1 MADGSIVISTRLDN
15 SGARQGL
22 AQLEK
27 ALRATQKQAEKQA
40 AKVAEL
46 EAKYAEVTAPI
57 REINEAAGGGPMDE
71 SALFAA
77 VPEAAKINAELIT
90 ARDNLA
96 ELRGEE
102 ARLNDQLETTRRTVD
117 DLHDT
122 APPTAEEAAESV
134 NRVAQAL
141 ERFEHRVIGLAKR
154 VFVFTLITKALRGVR
169 EYLGNAIKVSD
180 EATAALSRLKGALLT
195 AAQPIINILIPA
207 FTTLANV
214 LTRVVSAVA
223 SVISALFGKTL
234 EQSASAAQG
243 LYNEQKALKGV
254 GSAAKSASKSL
265 AAFDEINQLGDDSG
279 GTAGGGAGS
288 IAPSFDFSASDGI
301 FSKIKDRLSQ
311 IGDDIREI
319 FLGLKDFIV
328 GIFTGDWDQAL
339 DGIGNFLDGARK
351 LIVDLFGFLDEIVG
365 GTIDKIIE
373 KFGLMG
379 TPLGEVLAGIKL
391 AFHGLSEFVSGVF
404 TGDLDKAIKG
414 VQDIFEGLKLFVFG
428 IIDGIEEHLNSFL
441 DWLDEKTGGKLSP
454 IIEFIKQ
461 RVNDVAEK
469 VKSKIDFAMTW
480 IEDHIGSSIRLISD
494 LISGDWDSLWK
505 DFVSIAV
512 RYLNVTI
519 ARLESFLNRLP
530 NFING
535 VLGLIND
542 VVAGLNRLP
551 GNSFSPIRLR
561 VPTVTLPRIP
571 ALAEGAV
578 IPANREF
585 LAVLGDQTSGRNIEA
600 PEALLRQMAQ
610 EAASANTELLQAILA
625 AIREGHVIE
634 VDHVKL
640 GKTARKA
647 IRDVERMGL

>member
-1 MADGSIVISTRLDN
+1 MSDGTIVISTRLDD

-27 ALRATQKQAEKQA
+27 QLRATQKQAEKQA

-46 EAKYAEVTAPI
+46 EQRYAEVTAPI

-71 SALFAA
+71 STLFAA

-117 DLHDT
+117 ALHDT

-141 ERFEHRVIGLAKR
+141 ERFEKRLIGLAKR

-169 EYLGNAIKVSD
+169 EYLGNVLTVSD
-180 EATAALSRLKGALLT
+180 EASAALSRLKGALLT
-195 AAQPIINILIPA
+195 AAQPIINVLIPA
-207 FTTLANV
+207 FTALANV
-214 LTRVVSAVA
+214 LTRVVTAVA

-234 EQSASAAQG
+234 EQSAAAAQS

-265 AAFDEINQLGDDSG
+265 AAFDEINQLGDDSV
-279 GTAGGGAGS
+279 GTGGGGAGS
-288 IAPSFDFSASDGI
+288 IAPTFDLSVSEGLFSTI
-301 FSKIKDRLSQ
+301 ENRLSQ
-311 IGDDIREI
+311 IGDNIRQI
-319 FLGLKDFIV
+319 FFGIKDFIV
-328 GIFTGDWDQAL
+328 GLFTGDWDQAL

-351 LIVDLFGFLDEIVG
+351 LIVNVFEGLDEIVG
-365 GTIDKIIE
+365 GVIDAVIE
-373 KFGLMG
+373 KFDLLG
-379 TPLGEVLAGIKL
+379 TPIGEVLEGIKTM
-391 AFHGLSEFVSGVF
+391 FHGLSEFISGVF

-414 VQDIFEGLKLFVFG
+414 IDDLFEGFKLFVFG
-428 IIDGIEEHLNSFL
+428 IIDGIKNRLNSFL

-454 IIEFIKQ
+454 VIETIKRQ
-461 RVNDVAEK
+461 VNDVAET

-480 IEDHIGSSIRLISD
+480 IEDHIGSSIRIVAA
-494 LISGDWDSLWK
+494 LISGDWDTLWRE
-505 DFVSIAV
+505 FVNIAV
-512 RYLNVTI
+512 RYLNGAIT
-519 ARLESFLNRLP
+519 RLENFINTLP

-535 VLGLIND
+535 VIGMINN
-542 VVAGLNRLP
+542 VIEGLNKLP

-561 VPTVTLPRIP
+561 VPTVSLPRIP

-610 EAASANTELLQAILA
+610 EAASANTELLRAILA

-640 GKTARKA
+640 GKTTRNA
-647 IRDVERMGL
+647 IRDVSRMGW